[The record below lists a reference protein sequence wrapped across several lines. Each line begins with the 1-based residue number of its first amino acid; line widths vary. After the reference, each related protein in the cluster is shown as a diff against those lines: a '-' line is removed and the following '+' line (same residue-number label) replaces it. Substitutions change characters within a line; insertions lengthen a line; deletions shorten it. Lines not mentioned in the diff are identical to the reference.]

1 MPGGKPGLS
10 DHVVSVC
17 PMLLSSDVTNVIK
30 DDEEIDTFEVLL
42 DDKQKAP
49 ESTQEVVNDNLDK
62 EKDVRGRHLSRPRW
76 PFWGPLAGGAA
87 LQAVSECPRR
97 R

>member
-17 PMLLSSDVTNVIK
+17 PMLMSSDVTNVIK
-30 DDEEIDTFEVLL
+30 DDEEIDTFEVVL

-49 ESTQEVVNDNLDK
+49 ESTQEVVNDNP
-62 EKDVRGRHLSRPRW
+62 EKDVRLVKEIRRSSDYEEKLQLSQR
-76 PFWGPLAGGAA
+76 G
-87 LQAVSECPRR
+87 
-97 R
+97 